1 MIGKMKQLKQL
12 STWLKSPAGIISVLL
27 LLLGV
32 VLLVVD
38 IVAETQSLFS
48 NVRIGFAT
56 NLFGI
61 VITISFVQH
70 YFDRQKVQK
79 EMREEK
85 SMILRY
91 NRIVCI
97 LLRKYKLLYYCMTHP
112 ISQRKSSDSLDLKP
126 NFKFEDLCDLHKN
139 ALLTTND
146 MFEPTVA
153 LFYDAEIQLR
163 NFFITMIE
171 NVKFDH
177 FPSVRDSIE
186 NYITLSLENDVRG
199 AIVGEQKRGV
209 RYGDKNKVDEV
220 RNDILN
226 ESKHHWCEM
235 YERGKMGANVMLPY
249 VMLYKLMQRESLA
262 LIAYEKLLISLSGVK

>member
-1 MIGKMKQLKQL
+1 MVKRLKQL
-12 STWLKSPAGIISVLL
+12 SLWLKSPAGIISVLL

-38 IVAETQSLFS
+38 IIAETQSLFS

-112 ISQRKSSDSLDLKP
+112 ISKRKSSDRVDLQP
-126 NFKFEDLCDLHKN
+126 NFKFEDLCDLHMN
-139 ALLTTND
+139 AVITTND
-146 MFEPTVA
+146 MFESNVS

-163 NFFITMIE
+163 NFFITMVE
-171 NVKFDH
+171 NVKFEH
-177 FPSVRDSIE
+177 FPAIRNAIE
-186 NYITLSLENDVRG
+186 SYITLSLENDVRG
-199 AIVGEQKRGV
+199 AIVGEQKKGV
-209 RYGDKNKVDEV
+209 RYGDKNKVDTI

-226 ESKHHWCEM
+226 ESKYHWCAM
-235 YERGKMGANVMLPY
+235 YEQGKLGANAMLPY
-249 VMLYKLMQRESLA
+249 VMLYKLMQQESLA
-262 LIAYEKLLISLSGVK
+262 LIAYEKLLISLLGVK